1 MPEQRLE
8 DAWLPLRESRAEL
21 VSALNLAL
29 PHRDSEEE
37 RHDGFPRSRLFRSL
51 LHHKGSLSL
60 VALVLAFAL
69 RNPRLVRQLARR
81 VPVRLLASRL
91 FPLLR

>member
-29 PHRDSEEE
+29 PHPEVAEE
-37 RHDGFPRSRLFRSL
+37 RDGFPRSRLFRAL
-51 LHHKGSLSL
+51 LHQKGSLWL
-60 VALVLAFAL
+60 VALALALAL
-69 RNPRLVRQLARR
+69 RNPRLVTRLARH
-81 VPVRLLASRL
+81 VPVRLLAARL
-91 FPLLR
+91 LPLLR